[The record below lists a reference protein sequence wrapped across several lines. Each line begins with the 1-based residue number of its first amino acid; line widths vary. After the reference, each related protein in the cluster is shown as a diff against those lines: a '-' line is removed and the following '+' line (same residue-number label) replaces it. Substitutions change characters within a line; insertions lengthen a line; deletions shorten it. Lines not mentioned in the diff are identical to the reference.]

1 MRFKA
6 LSTLL
11 LSGTVLL
18 AAPAAHAQMSK
29 DQMAMPAMA
38 MSGSD
43 LRVALNN
50 LLTEHAQ
57 LGLAATGAALRGQTA
72 EFQAAAGALDA
83 NSVALSQAIGSVYGH
98 GAEEA
103 FLALW
108 RKHIGFIVDYTTGV
122 AAKDQRK
129 ADKAVADLL
138 GYTRDF
144 GAFLSAANPNLPTAV
159 VADLVKGHVVGF
171 KAAIDAQARGD
182 WTTAFAKTREA
193 VMHMGMIADPLAAAI
208 SKQFPERFASR

>member
-1 MRFKA
+1 MRFTS
-6 LSTLL
+6 LSLL
-11 LSGTVLL
+11 MLSGSMLL
-18 AAPAAHAQMSK
+18 GTPAAQAQMSK
-29 DQMAMPAMA
+29 DHMATPAMA
-38 MSGSD
+38 SSAGD

-50 LLTEHAQ
+50 LLAEHAQ
-57 LGLAATGAALRGQTA
+57 LGLAATGAALRGQSA

-108 RKHIGFIVDYTTGV
+108 RKHIGFIVDYTTAI

-129 ADKAVADLL
+129 ADKAVNDLL

-144 GAFLSAANPNLPTAV
+144 GAFLSAANPNLPTMV

-193 VMHMGMIADPLAAAI
+193 VMHMEMIADPLAAAI
-208 SKQFPERFASR
+208 AKQFPERFAMR

>member
-1 MRFKA
+1 MRVSPI
-6 LSTLL
+6 STLMLGLSL
-11 LSGTVLL
+11 LAVPAAARAQMSHDQM
-18 AAPAAHAQMSK
+18 AAPA
-29 DQMAMPAMA
+29 MAT
-38 MSGSD
+38 SGAD

-50 LLTEHAQ
+50 LLAEHAE

-122 AAKDQRK
+122 ATKDQKK
-129 ADKAVADLL
+129 ADKAVNDLL
-138 GYTRDF
+138 GYTKDF
-144 GAFLSAANPNLPTAV
+144 GAFLSAANPNLPTMV

-171 KAAIDAQARGD
+171 KAAIDAQAKGD
-182 WTTAFAKTREA
+182 WVTAFAKTREA
-193 VMHMGMIADPLAAAI
+193 VMHMQMIADPLAGAI